1 MLQTKKTVCKGP
13 VARKRDPFEN
23 QKIPNETGVQR
34 NREQNGKGSGKIE
47 WIRICGSWKG
57 FLSPSWEQ

>member
-1 MLQTKKTVCKGP
+1 MIELRVGVIFQTKKTVCKGP

-34 NREQNGKGSGKIE
+34 NREQNGKGSGE
-47 WIRICGSWKG
+47 IRMD
-57 FLSPSWEQ
+57 